1 MAMSS
6 RRRAG
11 LVTLLR
17 VWRST
22 RVPGSPSLGTLVAA
36 VPRLIGARL
45 RGSYRDLSWGRLALM
60 AAATGYILSP
70 VDLMPEAFLTVFG
83 LADDAIVAV
92 WLASAVMD
100 ETMRFVTW
108 ERAHVLAKPVIE
120 HRSR

>member
-11 LVTLLR
+11 LFALLR

-22 RVPGSPSLGTLVAA
+22 RVPGSPSLGMLVAA
-36 VPRLIGARL
+36 LPRLIGARL

-60 AAATGYILSP
+60 AVATGYILSP
-70 VDLMPEAFLTVFG
+70 IDLMPEAFLTVFG
-83 LADDAIVAV
+83 LADDAVVAV
-92 WLASAVMD
+92 WLVSAVMD

-108 ERAHVLAKPVIE
+108 ERSSLPARPV
-120 HRSR
+120 RR

>member
-11 LVTLLR
+11 LVAFLR

-22 RVPGSPSLGTLVAA
+22 RAPGSPSLGTLVAA

-45 RGSYRDLSWGRLALM
+45 RGSYRDLSWGRLGLM
-60 AAATGYILSP
+60 AIATGYILSP
-70 VDLMPEAFLTVFG
+70 IDLMPEALLMVFG
-83 LADDAIVAV
+83 LADDLVVAV
-92 WLASAVMD
+92 WLAGAVMD

-108 ERAHVLAKPVIE
+108 ERSSLPA
-120 HRSR
+120 RR